1 MKTNL
6 EPKKNVTISF
16 KTSAEDKTELQQIAN
31 EKQISRS
38 ELIASL
44 LHAYKYNYDFIGKSS
59 PKEEELKSKLKTV
72 ERENRKLNLSLE
84 NAEHRIEI
92 EQRSSRKLFK
102 ENLEMTKTI
111 FNLKEELKTASS
123 EINRL
128 VEALN
133 ANHKPK
139 EKDQSDKK
147 MLYGSLGSLA
157 LSGLL
162 LSLIPSLFKN

>member
-16 KTSAEDKTELQQIAN
+16 KTTAEDKTELQQIAN

-44 LHAYKYNYDFIGKSS
+44 LHAYKHNYDFIGKSS
-59 PKEEELKSKLKTV
+59 PKEEELKSRLKTV

-102 ENLEMTKTI
+102 ENLEMNKTI
-111 FNLKEELKTASS
+111 FDLQEELKTTSLEIIRLNELINTNQTSNSS
-123 EINRL
+123 INDNSEL
-128 VEALN
+128 IYT
-133 ANHKPK
+133 
-139 EKDQSDKK
+139 SIGT
-147 MLYGSLGSLA
+147 MI
-157 LSGLL
+157 LSGLTL
-162 LSLIPSLFKN
+162 FFIPSLFKN